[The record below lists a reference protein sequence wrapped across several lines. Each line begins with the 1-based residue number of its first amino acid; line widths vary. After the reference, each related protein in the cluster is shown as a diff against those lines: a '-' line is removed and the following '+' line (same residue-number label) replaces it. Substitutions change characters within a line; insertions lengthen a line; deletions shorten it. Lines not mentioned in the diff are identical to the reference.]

1 MKTIYL
7 VRGLPGSGKSTLAR
21 LISPSYNVAADDHFT
36 DSQGIYRFKIEEIS
50 IAHERCQKQTEIWMI
65 SGVDVISVHNTFVQA
80 WEIAPYVSLAEK
92 HDYEIRIVDL
102 YDGGLTDEMLYERNV
117 HGVPLDAI
125 QRMRLNYC
133 LLKDLSHV

>member
-1 MKTIYL
+1 
-7 VRGLPGSGKSTLAR
+7 
-21 LISPSYNVAADDHFT
+21 
-36 DSQGIYRFKIEEIS
+36 
-50 IAHERCQKQTEIWMI
+50 MI
-65 SGVDVISVHNTFVQA
+65 SGVERIAVHNTFVQS

-117 HGVPLDAI
+117 HGVPLEAI

-133 LLKDLSHV
+133 PLKDLSHV